1 MGGRIEV
8 DSQPGVGSRF
18 MVTLPAALPA
28 GEPGTTLPGPPDATQ
43 PGDPTHGARHAVL
56 YAEDDPMNVELVRQ
70 VMLLRPD
77 CRLVI
82 ARSGREAIESV
93 RRMRPDLLL
102 LDMHLGD
109 MTGLDVVRELGG
121 ASGLSGLPFV
131 ALSADAM
138 PSTIDEARRAGFLG
152 YLTKP
157 LDVAAFLRTLDE
169 ALAGHVESRG

>member
-1 MGGRIEV
+1 
-8 DSQPGVGSRF
+8 
-18 MVTLPAALPA
+18 
-28 GEPGTTLPGPPDATQ
+28 
-43 PGDPTHGARHAVL
+43 
-56 YAEDDPMNVELVRQ
+56 
-70 VMLLRPD
+70 MLLRPD

>member
-1 MGGRIEV
+1 
-8 DSQPGVGSRF
+8 
-18 MVTLPAALPA
+18 
-28 GEPGTTLPGPPDATQ
+28 
-43 PGDPTHGARHAVL
+43 
-56 YAEDDPMNVELVRQ
+56 MNVELVRQ

-82 ARSGREAIESV
+82 ARSGEEAVEAV
-93 RRMRPDLLL
+93 RRERPDLLL

-121 ASGLSGLPFV
+121 AAGLGGLPFV

-138 PSTIDEARRAGFLG
+138 PSTIEEARRAGFLG

-157 LDVAAFLRTLDE
+157 LDVATFLRTMDE
-169 ALAGHVESRG
+169 ALAGRLKSAG